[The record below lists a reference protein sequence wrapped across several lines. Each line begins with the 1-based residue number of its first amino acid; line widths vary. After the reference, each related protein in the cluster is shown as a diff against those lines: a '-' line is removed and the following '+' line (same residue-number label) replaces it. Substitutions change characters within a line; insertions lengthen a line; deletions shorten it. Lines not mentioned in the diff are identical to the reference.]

1 MTRTIW
7 IPEGLY
13 RWLPW
18 VALGE
23 GVVGVLVSG
32 ESFAMLAVAMV
43 ALMYGMVVFAAR
55 WSA

>member
-13 RWLPW
+13 RWLPR

-23 GVVGVLVSG
+23 GAVGVLVSG
-32 ESFAMLAVAMV
+32 ESFAVLAVAMV
-43 ALMYGMVVFAAR
+43 AMAYGMVVLAAR